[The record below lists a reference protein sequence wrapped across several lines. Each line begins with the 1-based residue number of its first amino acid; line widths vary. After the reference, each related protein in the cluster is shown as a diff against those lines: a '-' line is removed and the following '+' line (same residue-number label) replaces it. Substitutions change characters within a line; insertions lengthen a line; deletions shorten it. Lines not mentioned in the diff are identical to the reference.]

1 MGMTRHEVIE
11 IMIETVNAYN
21 VNLMKQ
27 AKMTD
32 EDITKNI
39 DGQYPALQHM
49 FGLIYDDLEVKDVFK

>member
-1 MGMTRHEVIE
+1 MTRQDVIE
-11 IMIETVNAYN
+11 TMIDTVNAYN

-32 EDITKNI
+32 ADITKNI

-49 FGLIYDDLEVKDVFK
+49 FGLIYDDLEIKGVFN

>member
-1 MGMTRHEVIE
+1 MTRHEVIE

-49 FGLIYDDLEVKDVFK
+49 FGMIYDDLEVRDVFK

>member
-1 MGMTRHEVIE
+1 MTRQDVIE
-11 IMIETVNAYN
+11 IMIDTVNAYN

-32 EDITKNI
+32 ADITKNI

-49 FGLIYDDLEVKDVFK
+49 FGLIYDDLEIKGVFN

>member
-1 MGMTRHEVIE
+1 MIRHEVIE

-32 EDITKNI
+32 EDIVKNI

-49 FGLIYDDLEVKDVFK
+49 FGMIYDDLEVKGAFN